1 MSSPRGK
8 LLLLALILV
17 GAVAALWAVT
27 LFRPSDEPGTTVE
40 AEGHMPAISSA
51 TLNGEGISPDL
62 YRGKVVLVN
71 FWATWCGPCREE
83 QPALQRLWE
92 EYQDRGVQFI
102 GVDFMDDDAAG
113 REYLREFGVTYPSV
127 TDDGQLS
134 NGFAIP
140 YLPATVIVDREGE
153 MRYRLLGA
161 QSEDSLRPPL
171 EELLA
176 GR

>member
-1 MSSPRGK
+1 VSPRGK

-17 GAVAALWAVT
+17 GAMAGLWAVT
-27 LFRPSDEPGTTVE
+27 ALSPSDEPGTTVE
-40 AEGHMPAISSA
+40 AEGQMPVISGT
-51 TLNGEGISPDL
+51 TLIGESISPDL

-127 TDDGQLS
+127 TDDGRLS

-140 YLPATVIVDREGE
+140 YLPATVLVDRQGE

-161 QSEDSLRPPL
+161 QSEESLRGPL
-171 EELLA
+171 GELLA

>member
-1 MSSPRGK
+1 VSPRGK

-17 GAVAALWAVT
+17 GAMAGLWAVT
-27 LFRPSDEPGTTVE
+27 ALSPSDEPGTTVE
-40 AEGHMPAISSA
+40 AEGQMPVISGT
-51 TLNGEGISPDL
+51 TLIGESISPDL

-140 YLPATVIVDREGE
+140 YLPATVLVDRQGE

-161 QSEDSLRPPL
+161 QSEESLRGPL
-171 EELLA
+171 GELLA